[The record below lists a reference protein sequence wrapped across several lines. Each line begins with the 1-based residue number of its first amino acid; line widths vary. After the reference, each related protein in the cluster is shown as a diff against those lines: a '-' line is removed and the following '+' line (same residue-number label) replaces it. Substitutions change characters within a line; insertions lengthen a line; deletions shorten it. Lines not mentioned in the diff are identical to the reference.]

1 MALTPLQLDS
11 AAGLLQNQG
20 LVVNPELTSSVAVYE
35 AIPTINAIRTTITTA
50 ASGNVLS
57 TANLNA
63 VKNIGNSTCPALAD
77 SIPVAYGSLTNSS
90 TDPGLTGVIQTQATT
105 DLGNGDLSKFAQAL
119 AIAEG
124 YAGQTNLFINS
135 AVNSQTYLCNTFTT
149 MNDMITGDITQI
161 NLATG
166 PFGTDLANLG
176 VLIDLANLGNLGS
189 PLSLVQRIQ
198 AVGGNVPVLAVYFLA
213 AGVPEEI
220 VVNLNNPATSFSDS
234 VQKLMYDAMTQ
245 IVGAELQQVLTVL
258 RIVTP
263 GINTMADLLNPIKL
277 FPNSYLSLTV
287 NTTVGPRAIYINDQ
301 GSINN
306 ALVEELPAY
315 VVSSLI

>member
-35 AIPTINAIRTTITTA
+35 AIPAINAIRTTITTA

-90 TDPGLTGVIQTQATT
+90 TDPGLTGVIQAQATT
-105 DLGNGDLSKFAQAL
+105 DLGSGDLSKFAQAL

-124 YAGQTNLFINS
+124 YASQTNLFINS

-176 VLIDLANLGNLGS
+176 DLGS
-189 PLSLVQRIQ
+189 PLALVQRIQ

-213 AGVPEEI
+213 VGVPEEI

-301 GSINN
+301 GSVNSV
-306 ALVEELPAY
+306 LVEELPDY